1 MNALNFSFN
10 SFGYQHQSFFD
21 FENKANIIDLFQE
34 DNEVIPCENVEIGFS
49 DSEIKELAEEISNK
63 LIVLVKNQLE
73 K

>member
-1 MNALNFSFN
+1 MNAFSFN
-10 SFGYQHQSFFD
+10 SFGYQHKSFFD
-21 FENKANIIDLFQE
+21 FENKANITDLFQ
-34 DNEVIPCENVEIGFS
+34 DDNNEVIPCENIEIGFS

>member
-1 MNALNFSFN
+1 VRRVIKIMSIP
-10 SFGYQHQSFFD
+10 SPD
-21 FENKANIIDLFQE
+21 FENKAHVTGLFQG
-34 DNEVIPCENVEIGFS
+34 DNNELIPCENVEIGFS